1 MYNDQALES
10 GILASDCMH
19 HGSQNLFL
27 RINGLV
33 HSSYASHVWHWSFF
47 SGFRSISQTLDDTL
61 CSVNCFLY
69 VTYSAV
75 KEAEIEAL
83 HELFRKLSSALK
95 DDGVIS
101 KEEFQLGLFG
111 NSKNQS
117 LFADRIFQLFDSKH
131 DGVIEFGEFVRSLSV
146 FHPEAPQSDKAAF
159 AFKLYDIW
167 ETGFIERDEVKML
180 IWALLDESELL
191 LSDDLVEAIIDKTL
205 EDVDS
210 KGDGKIDQEEWKEFV
225 TRNPS
230 LLKNMTI
237 PYLKEIT
244 TAFPSFVLRSDIEGD
259 INK

>member
-1 MYNDQALES
+1 MGCICTKQQLKYDDPAV
-10 GILASDCMH
+10 LA
-19 HGSQNLFL
+19 
-27 RINGLV
+27 
-33 HSSYASHVWHWSFF
+33 AA
-47 SGFRSISQTLDDTL
+47 T
-61 CSVNCFLY
+61 CF
-69 VTYSAV
+69 

-117 LFADRIFQLFDSKH
+117 LFADRIFHLFDSKH

-167 ETGFIERDEVKML
+167 ETGFIERDEVKVL
-180 IWALLDESELL
+180 ILALLDESELL
-191 LSDDLVEAIIDKTL
+191 LSDDLVEAIIDKTF

-237 PYLKEIT
+237 PYLNSKLQFFSHSRANNLLMELHCCREIT

>member
-1 MYNDQALES
+1 MGCICTKQQLKYDDPAV
-10 GILASDCMH
+10 LA
-19 HGSQNLFL
+19 
-27 RINGLV
+27 
-33 HSSYASHVWHWSFF
+33 AE
-47 SGFRSISQTLDDTL
+47 T
-61 CSVNCFLY
+61 CF
-69 VTYSAV
+69 

-117 LFADRIFQLFDSKH
+117 LFADRH

-167 ETGFIERDEVKML
+167 ETGFIERDEVKVL
-180 IWALLDESELL
+180 ILALLDESELL
-191 LSDDLVEAIIDKTL
+191 LSDDLVEAIIDKTF